1 MGDKLIK
8 ILIFIIGILVGSFF
22 NLICHRIPL
31 GIPIFTKRPFC
42 PKCNK
47 YYKIYEIIPIFGF
60 IYQKGKCNYCNERI
74 PFWNPLVELFTG
86 FIYIVTYSVFGNSV
100 ETLVYLIIFPILIGI
115 IRIDYEHYYIP
126 DRFNLTIFI
135 VGLMYAVYLSFTDI
149 QLLFDRLIGLI
160 VGFLLVFIIRF
171 IGKLVYKRE
180 AMGLGDLK
188 FLMAFGMVIGYI
200 GVIFT
205 FIVGCVLASII
216 ELTLMTFKVKKRG
229 KEIAFGPYLVYASM
243 IYIFIGNSLIEW
255 YLRLLGGYLYAY
267 LQF

>member
-1 MGDKLIK
+1 MGDKLIR
-8 ILIFIIGILVGSFF
+8 IFVFLFGIVIGSFI
-22 NLICHRIPL
+22 NILAYKLPNNVK
-31 GIPIFTKRPFC
+31 IFHGKVTCTKC
-42 PKCNK
+42 QKEIK
-47 YYKIYEIIPIFGF
+47 YYELIPVFSYIL
-60 IYQKGKCNYCNERI
+60 QKGKYNCGHKI
-74 PFWNPLVELFTG
+74 PISNLIIELFTG
-86 FIYIVTYSVFGNSV
+86 FIYLVTYSVFGNSI
-100 ETLVYLIIFPILIGI
+100 EALVYLIIFPILIGI

-149 QLLFDRLIGLI
+149 HLLLDRLIGLV
-160 VGFLLVFIIRF
+160 VGFLLVFIVRL
-171 IGKLVYKRE
+171 IGKLIYKRE

-216 ELTLMTFKVKKRG
+216 ELTLMTFKIKKRG

-243 IYIFIGNSLIEW
+243 IYIFIGNSVIEW

-267 LQF
+267 LQL